1 MSTANLMSEK
11 LPLIKVVG
19 VSASGK
25 STLVTMLRA
34 AGWNAR
40 PVSQEHSDVEDLW
53 KHFGF
58 PRILIYLD
66 NDLQEQQARRTDVNW
81 SSDNLAQE
89 RQRLGHAYE
98 HADLRINT
106 VRLTAGQVQELVTAF
121 LRANQIR
128 RSQTPLPPLPRTG
141 GSAPA
146 S

>member
-25 STLVTMLRA
+25 STLVARLRA

-89 RQRLGHAYE
+89 RQRLSHACE

-106 VRLTAGQVQELVTAF
+106 VRLTADQVQELVTAF
-121 LRANQIR
+121 LRANHIR
-128 RSQTPLPPLPRTG
+128 RSQMPLPLLPRTG
-141 GSAPA
+141 GSAP
-146 S
+146 